1 MHKWKHASLK
11 KLSARKRG
19 IFVDKK
25 PSASVVADSFDG
37 NSFDLPAGECVFF
50 PDVQCS
56 YRETDVEFY
65 IMHRCLECSHYA
77 RFMREMEEED
87 EELFREVE
95 EAHKRFPV

>member
-1 MHKWKHASLK
+1 MHKWKHASLR

-50 PDVQCS
+50 PDVVCS
-56 YRETDVEFY
+56 YRLTDKEFT
-65 IMHRCLECSHYA
+65 ILHRCMECSHHA

-87 EELFREVE
+87 EKTMNEIDEIR
-95 EAHKRFPV
+95 KRLPV

>member
-25 PSASVVADSFDG
+25 PSASVVADSFE
-37 NSFDLPAGECVFF
+37 LPAWECVFF
-50 PDVQCS
+50 PDVVCS
-56 YRETDVEFY
+56 YRLTDKEF
-65 IMHRCLECSHYA
+65 IILHRCMECSHHA

-87 EELFREVE
+87 EKTMNEIDEIR
-95 EAHKRFPV
+95 KRLPV

>member
-1 MHKWKHASLK
+1 MHKWKHASPK

-25 PSASVVADSFDG
+25 PLPSADAD
-37 NSFDLPAGECVFF
+37 SFDLPAWECVFF

-65 IMHRCLECSHYA
+65 ILHRCLECSHYA
-77 RFMREMEEED
+77 RFMHEMDEED
-87 EELFREVE
+87 EESWKEIDEVY
-95 EAHKRFPV
+95 KRFPV